1 MEMPH
6 HHLLGELF
14 RQLGLPGNPAA
25 VNDFC
30 ARYRLGRGVALA
42 DAPFWTAQQA
52 QFLREA
58 WEADADW
65 VSTIDALAARLRH

>member
-6 HHLLGELF
+6 HHKLGELF
-14 RQLGLPGNPAA
+14 QQLGLPSNAA
-25 VNDFC
+25 AINEFC
-30 ARYRLGRGVALA
+30 SRYRLGRDIALA
-42 DAPFWTAQQA
+42 DAPFWTEQQA

-58 WEADADW
+58 WNDDADW